1 MARTIDLQFLGSPGV
16 IATAVV
22 PCDGGV
28 LLVDPGPSSCLP
40 ALTEGLRGLGLAWP
54 DVRGLLLTHI
64 HLDHAGASGT
74 LAQRW
79 PGLPVYVHA
88 IGARHLA
95 QPERLVA
102 SATRLYGDDMAR
114 LWGEFLAVPAD
125 ALRPLNG
132 GESLAV
138 AGRPI
143 DVAYTPGHAV
153 HHVSYFDRAT
163 RTAFVGDTAGV
174 RVEGAPVFAATP
186 PPDIDITAWLASLDA
201 IAAWGPASVYLTHFG
216 AYDDAAAHLGRF
228 RETLLRTATAARD
241 LVREGGDEAALTAR
255 WIAWL
260 HDDLRRGGGGE
271 PAIRSAASAAPFDQ
285 IWQGLA
291 RYWRKRVEKDG
302 ASALEALPGS
312 WSDTDDAAG
321 QATR

>member
-1 MARTIDLQFLGSPGV
+1 MHYTGRMARTIDLHFLGTPGV

-40 ALTEGLRGLGLAWP
+40 ALTVGLRGIGLAWP

-125 ALRPLNG
+125 ALRPLTG
-132 GESLAV
+132 GEALALH
-138 AGRPI
+138 GRAI

-153 HHVSYFDRAT
+153 HHVSYFDRTT

-186 PPDIDITAWLASLDA
+186 PPDIDIAAWLASLDT
-201 IAAWGPASVYLTHFG
+201 IAAWGPSSLFLTHFG
-216 AYDDAAAHLGRF
+216 AYDDPDRHVAQF
-228 RETLLRTATAARD
+228 RDTLVQAATAARD
-241 LVREGGDEAALTAR
+241 LLRTGGDDASLVTQ
-255 WIAWL
+255 WQAWQR
-260 HDDLRRGGGGE
+260 DDLRARGGLDA
-271 PAIRSAASAAPFDQ
+271 AIRSAESAAPFDQ

-302 ASALEALPGS
+302 PGVLH
-312 WSDTDDAAG
+312 TPPA
-321 QATR
+321 

>member
-1 MARTIDLQFLGSPGV
+1 MTRTIDLQFLGTPGV

-28 LLVDPGPSSCLP
+28 LLVDPGPTSCLP
-40 ALTEGLRGLGLAWP
+40 ALTDGLRGLGLGWP

-114 LWGEFLAVPAD
+114 LWGELLAVPVD
-125 ALRPLNG
+125 ALHPLAG
-132 GESLAV
+132 GESLDLH
-138 AGRPI
+138 GRTI
-143 DVAYTPGHAV
+143 EVAYTPGHAV
-153 HHVSYFDRAT
+153 HHVSYFDRT
-163 RTAFVGDTAGV
+163 SRTAFVGDTAGV
-174 RVEGAPVFAATP
+174 RVDGAPVFAATP
-186 PPDIDITAWLASLDA
+186 PPDIDLTAWLGSLEA
-201 IAAWGPASVYLTHFG
+201 IGAWGPASLFLTHFG
-216 AYDDAAAHLGRF
+216 GYDDAARHLGQF
-228 RETLLRTATAARD
+228 RDTLLQAATAARD
-241 LVREGGDEAALTAR
+241 LLRTGADDAGLVAQWQAWQRADLRARGGREAA
-255 WIAWL
+255 
-260 HDDLRRGGGGE
+260 
-271 PAIRSAASAAPFDQ
+271 IRAAESAAPFDQ

-302 ASALEALPGS
+302 PAAL
-312 WSDTDDAAG
+312 DAAPV
-321 QATR
+321 